1 MLLSQSLVPIAPS
14 PVLVSRK
21 RQSDHPPFSGARYII
36 YLCLEVITDSDI
48 HTYMASDI
56 HTYMARYKEKDGSH
70 QSWVSGITWIR
81 IQGIMEVG

>member
-1 MLLSQSLVPIAPS
+1 MLLSQFLVPITPS

-48 HTYMASDI
+48 HTYMA
-56 HTYMARYKEKDGSH
+56 RYKEKDGSH